1 MESFTTTLPG
11 SLWLKC
17 SPHCYIIKMMFSRFK
32 AVLLILLLFLLSGVY
47 ATAQDTPADR
57 FKKRL
62 DGAWVKKEKDGSL
75 TIINYNESSNDIIMF
90 NNTQGVQEVYL
101 CSQFS
106 PTLKENTWYL
116 LGTNDM
122 VPFIRMNITVRLES
136 EDVCYFTVREE
147 GIKNEGVIWTGRYN
161 RMTEYGE
168 KKALKEEKQFVLDG
182 QYVNDTMT
190 LAFTK
195 QNFTLTDEKGS
206 RSGLAALYDYEDI
219 SILELRFLGK
229 EGKLEN
235 LFQYRLEHSIT
246 ETDDSIIVEI
256 TILPGKIKIHGFK
269 PSGEPKL
276 VLTQKIAKET
286 QE

>member
-1 MESFTTTLPG
+1 
-11 SLWLKC
+11 
-17 SPHCYIIKMMFSRFK
+17 MMFSRFK
-32 AVLLILLLFLLSGVY
+32 AALLILLLFLLSSVS
-47 ATAQDTPADR
+47 AAAQEPPADR
-57 FKKRL
+57 FKERL
-62 DGAWVKKEKDGSL
+62 DGAWVKKEKDGSS

-90 NNTQGVQEVYL
+90 NNAQGVQEVYL

-147 GIKNEGVIWTGRYN
+147 GIKNEGVIWTGRYS

-168 KKALKEEKQFVLDG
+168 KKAPKEEKQFVLDG
-182 QYVNDTMT
+182 QYINDTMT
-190 LAFTK
+190 LVFTK
-195 QNFTLTDEKGS
+195 HDFTLTDEKGN
-206 RSGLAALYDYEDI
+206 RSGLAALYDYEDL

-235 LFQYRLEHSIT
+235 LFQYKFDHSIT
-246 ETDDSIIVEI
+246 ENDDAIIVEI
-256 TILPGKIKIHGFK
+256 SMLPGKIKIHGFK

-276 VLTQKIAKET
+276 VLTQKIAKEKA
-286 QE
+286 E

>member
-1 MESFTTTLPG
+1 MESFTATRSG
-11 SLWLKC
+11 SLWLK
-17 SPHCYIIKMMFSRFK
+17 SSHRCYIIKMMVSRFK
-32 AVLLILLLFLLSGVY
+32 AVLLIMLLILLSGIP
-47 ATAQDTPADR
+47 ASAQNTAADR

-62 DGAWVKKEKDGSL
+62 DGAWVKKEKDGSS

-90 NNTQGVQEVYL
+90 SDAQGVQEVYL

-136 EDVCYFTVREE
+136 ENVCYFTVREE
-147 GIKNEGVIWTGRYN
+147 GIKNEGVIWTGKYS

-168 KKALKEEKQFVLDG
+168 KKAPKEEKQFVLDG
-182 QYVNDTMT
+182 QYLNDTMT
-190 LAFTK
+190 LVFSK
-195 QNFTLTDEKGS
+195 QHFTLTDEKGT

-219 SILELRFLGK
+219 SILELRFLGR
-229 EGKLEN
+229 EGKLED

-246 ETDDSIIVEI
+246 ENDDAIIVEI
-256 TILPGKIKIHGFK
+256 SMQPGKIKIHGFK

-276 VLTQKIAKET
+276 VLTQKIAKEKA
-286 QE
+286 E